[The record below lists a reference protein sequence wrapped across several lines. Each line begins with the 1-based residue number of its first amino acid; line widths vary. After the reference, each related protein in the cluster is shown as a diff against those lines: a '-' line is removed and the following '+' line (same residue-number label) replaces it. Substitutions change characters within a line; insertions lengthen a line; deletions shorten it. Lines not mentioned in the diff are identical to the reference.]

1 MRSAITWL
9 SFLTLTACTSLRNP
23 NEPLGDGGRPDAPV
37 LDTPA
42 VDVPEGEDGG
52 PDAPPADVPGDAFVD
67 PCSVPPDARPV
78 LVHGATGEE
87 TIRADETWGCGSLH
101 VLEGNVIVAGAR
113 LTIEPGAEV
122 RVDRDRLL
130 LIGRDASLR
139 AIGTRDRPIVLTS
152 NRPAGMR
159 APRDWRGLVLLGRA
173 ATHSANLTVD
183 DTLDPSD
190 MRGFF
195 GGGPSAPSA
204 GSCGELEYVRVE
216 FAGGA
221 GVITDSP
228 SAGVTFAG
236 CGADT
241 VVDHLQV
248 HRSTDGLGLIGGSV
262 ALRHVLVTRS
272 VNQGIEWSGGYMGS
286 MQFVVV
292 HHPAGAGIGAA
303 LRGNNSSASPAATP
317 VSRPELFNLTLI
329 GAGMLLSGD
338 EMGVQ
343 FQFGSGG
350 ELRNSIIVGFP
361 SFAVDARSAT
371 TATSF
376 AAGTLRVSHS
386 LVFGNGGDLGAQF
399 PGAPA
404 ASEEDSVNDDG
415 MFDEGL
421 EFLRA
426 SEENRVR
433 DPGLGGAAPVSCPPA
448 PCPRYASNL
457 AVIADGNYAAPRD
470 PRLERADYHGAFL
483 RDAPGNPPGWE
494 WTEGWTAFPPN

>member
-1 MRSAITWL
+1 MRGPNTWL
-9 SFLTLTACTSLRNP
+9 TALTLAACTSLRDP
-23 NEPLGDGGRPDAPV
+23 AEPLGDGGRPDAP
-37 LDTPA
+37 LR
-42 VDVPEGEDGG
+42 
-52 PDAPPADVPGDAFVD
+52 DAPTEDAPLPEDAGADAPSSDVPGDAFVD
-67 PCSVPPDARPV
+67 PCTLPAEERPRV
-78 LVHGATGEE
+78 EHGAGGEE
-87 TIRADETWGCGSLH
+87 TIRADTTWGCGALH
-101 VLEGNVIVAGAR
+101 VLVGNVIVAGAR
-113 LTIEPGAEV
+113 LTIEPGTEV

-130 LIGRDASLR
+130 LIARDASLR
-139 AIGTRDRPIVLTS
+139 AIGSRDRPILLTS

-173 ATHSANLTVD
+173 PTHSPNLTVD
-183 DTLDPSD
+183 ATLDPSD

-262 ALRHVLVTRS
+262 GLRHVLVTRS
-272 VNQGIEWSGGYMGS
+272 VNQGIEWSGGYTGS
-286 MQFVVV
+286 LQFVVV

-303 LRGNNSSASPAATP
+303 LRGNNSSASPTAMP
-317 VSRPELFNLTLI
+317 VSRPELFNLTLV
-329 GAGMLLSGD
+329 GSGMLLSGD
-338 EMGVQ
+338 EMGIQ
-343 FQFGSGG
+343 FQFGSAG
-350 ELRNSIIVGFP
+350 EVRNAIVTGFP
-361 SFAVDARSAT
+361 SFAVDTRSDST
-371 TATSF
+371 SSSF

-386 LVFGNGGDLGAQF
+386 LVFGNGSDLGAQF
-399 PGAPA
+399 PGATA
-404 ASEEDSVNDDG
+404 ASEEDSLNDDG
-415 MFDEGL
+415 SFDEGL

-433 DPGLGGAAPVSCPPA
+433 DPGLGGAVPVTCPPA
-448 PCPRYASNL
+448 PCPRYTSNL

-483 RDAPGNPPGWE
+483 REAPGNPPGWE
-494 WTEGWTAFPPN
+494 WTEGWTAFPAN